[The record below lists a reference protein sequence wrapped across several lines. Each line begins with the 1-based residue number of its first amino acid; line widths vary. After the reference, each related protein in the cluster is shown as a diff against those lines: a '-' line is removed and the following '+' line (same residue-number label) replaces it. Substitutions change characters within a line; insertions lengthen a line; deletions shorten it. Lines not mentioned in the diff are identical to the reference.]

1 MIDLKTIREHPDA
14 IRRAA
19 ALKKADADVE
29 GILALDAERRRL
41 AARADE
47 LKASRNV
54 ESKRIAEVKRAG
66 GDATEAV
73 AAMRAVGEEIK
84 ALDGKLTE
92 VGAGLEDAL
101 LRVPNPPAADVPE
114 GADESCNEEI
124 RRHGAAPSFAF
135 EPRDH
140 QQLGT
145 ALGILDLESAARVS
159 GSGFFFLRGDG
170 ARLERAL
177 VNFMLDLHVREHGY
191 EEVQVPFLVRPQ
203 SCVGT
208 GQLPK
213 LGDDMYRIE
222 ADDLYLIPTA
232 EVSLT
237 NLYRERILTAAEVPV
252 RLVGQS
258 HCFRREAGSHGK
270 ETTGLQRVHQFQKV
284 ELVWLVE
291 PEQSAAAL
299 ETLTGHACTVLERL
313 GLHYR
318 VVKLCTGDL
327 SFASAKTYDLEVWA
341 PGLGRYL
348 EVSSCSN
355 FLDFQARR
363 AGIRYRGAGNKAFPV
378 HTLNGSGVALPRLMI
393 ALLETYQREDGSIE
407 VPEALRAHLDGREV
421 LAAERTG

>member
-1 MIDLKTIREHPDA
+1 MI
-14 IRRAA
+14 
-19 ALKKADADVE
+19 
-29 GILALDAERRRL
+29 
-41 AARADE
+41 
-47 LKASRNV
+47 
-54 ESKRIAEVKRAG
+54 
-66 GDATEAV
+66 
-73 AAMRAVGEEIK
+73 
-84 ALDGKLTE
+84 
-92 VGAGLEDAL
+92 
-101 LRVPNPPAADVPE
+101 
-114 GADESCNEEI
+114 
-124 RRHGAAPSFAF
+124 
-135 EPRDH
+135 
-140 QQLGT
+140 
-145 ALGILDLESAARVS
+145 
-159 GSGFFFLRGDG
+159 
-170 ARLERAL
+170 
-177 VNFMLDLHVREHGY
+177 DLHVREHGY

-213 LGDDMYRIE
+213 LGDDMYRIDR
-222 ADDLYLIPTA
+222 DDLYLIPTA

-237 NLYRERILTAAEVPV
+237 NLYRERILTAAEIPV

-291 PEQSAAAL
+291 PEQSADAL
-299 ETLTGHACTVLERL
+299 ETLTGHAATVLERL

-363 AGIRYRGAGNKAFPV
+363 AGIRYRGDGNKARPV

-393 ALLETYQREDGSIE
+393 ALLETYQREDGRIE
-407 VPEALRAHLDGREV
+407 IPEALRPYLDGRNV
-421 LAAERTG
+421 IPAN